1 MCISDAEHIV
11 AAFML
16 QEICPCNFVLCCGRC
31 NLITLRTAHTIHNE
45 CKREWTRKWWQR
57 KNVVYAHASSSC
69 TERWKNKQ
77 RSKLILEWA
86 SKTALGR
93 YMYKT
98 RINDEWWFRQDEL
111 QRWIDTRNWNWLL
124 EFQMKNK
131 KKRNGENVNWSWLEK
146 LDASHVVSKTGTII
160 GQHGNAWNSIRN
172 VCCWDL
178 FFCRRRQFITLIN
191 ALLVHPIA
199 V

>member
-131 KKRNGENVNWSWLEK
+131 KKTKRWKCQL
-146 LDASHVVSKTGTII
+146 VVI
-160 GQHGNAWNSIRN
+160 GKVGRIARCQQD
-172 VCCWDL
+172 WDHHRATWQRMKFDTKCL
-178 FFCRRRQFITLIN
+178 LLGPFFLSTTAIYNTN
-191 ALLVHPIA
+191 
-199 V
+199 